1 MSPSVIL
8 FLIVGL
14 GLFSWFTATG
24 RAKKKSTATSRLP
37 ALPHYYGLWAVLWT
51 VVPALFLV
59 LIWVLLEQSVI
70 RAIVVADIPQT
81 YLSGVNSDPA
91 LIFSMIKN
99 HVQDGVIAESLAA
112 ELMPAAEAYVYLSGA
127 ANSALFGAVA
137 LIGVAGL
144 LFSVVKFSSKLH
156 ARVSVEKWIRSF
168 LFLSSLIAILTT
180 LGILLSV
187 IFESMRFFQMVSP
200 MEFLFGTHWSPQVAL
215 RADQTASS
223 GSFGAVPLFAGT
235 LLIAAI
241 AMSVA
246 LPVGLYSAIFLSE
259 YATTRVRNILK
270 PVLEVLAGIPTV
282 VYGFFAALT
291 VAPNVR
297 NFVEWLSEKFIAM
310 GLMDTPFEISSES
323 ALAAGAVMGIMLI
336 PFISSMADDV
346 IRAVPTSLR
355 DGSLGLGATRSETI
369 TKVTLPAALPGVVGG
384 IMLAISRAIGET
396 MIVVMAAGLSA
407 KMTANPFESVT
418 TVTVQIATL
427 LVGDQEFDSPKTL
440 AAFALGLVLFV
451 VTLIL
456 NMIALHVVNKY
467 REQYD

>member
-70 RAIVVADIPQT
+70 RAIVVADIPPT

>member
-24 RAKKKSTATSRLP
+24 RAKKKSVGSSRLP

-70 RAIVVADIPQT
+70 RSIVVADIPT
-81 YLSGVNSDPA
+81 SYLTGVNSDPS

-99 HVQDGVIAESLAA
+99 HVQEGVISESLAV
-112 ELMPAAEAYVYLSGA
+112 ELVPAAETYVYLAGA

-156 ARVSVEKWIRSF
+156 ARVSVEKWIRGF

-241 AMSVA
+241 AMTVA

-297 NFVEWLSEKFIAM
+297 NFVEWLSEKLISM

>member
-1 MSPSVIL
+1 MSPSVFL

-24 RAKKKSTATSRLP
+24 RAKKQSVGTSRLP

-81 YLSGVNSDPA
+81 YLTGVNSEPA
-91 LIFSMIKN
+91 LIFSMIEN
-99 HVQDGVIAESLAA
+99 HVQDGVIAESLAP
-112 ELMPAAEAYVYLSGA
+112 ELITAAETYVYLSDA

-144 LFSVVKFSSKLH
+144 LFSVVKFSSELH

-187 IFESMRFFQMVSP
+187 IFESLRFFQMVSP

-235 LLIAAI
+235 LLIATI